1 MDYLYQKKREY
12 EKLLNDLNNLYTKL
26 EDCYSNLFLCRKK
39 MEKCITIDD
48 IMYLKSSFDDIIDKV
63 YIYKKSIN
71 DYYIPNVKEIYNK
84 ILLQL
89 NEM

>member
-39 MEKCITIDD
+39 MEKCIT
-48 IMYLKSSFDDIIDKV
+48 MRLRKS
-63 YIYKKSIN
+63 KKYS
-71 DYYIPNVKEIYNK
+71 
-84 ILLQL
+84 
-89 NEM
+89 MFR